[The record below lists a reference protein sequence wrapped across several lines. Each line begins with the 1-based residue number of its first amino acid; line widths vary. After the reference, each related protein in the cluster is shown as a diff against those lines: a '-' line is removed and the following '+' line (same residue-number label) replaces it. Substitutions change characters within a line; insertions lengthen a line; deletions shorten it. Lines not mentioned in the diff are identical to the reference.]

1 MRACTHSQRAAAA
14 RPRMR
19 TPPDAFAVAPCPWH
33 LRHSNTAAQRGGRLG
48 AAAASFRRPISL
60 GIPTGQLALRDFL
73 PQPQAFQPGQRI
85 GELRGPLAMVQI
97 DETLLRGRAEHNDRC
112 LAVRARVCAC
122 VAVSTRARWR
132 AHCARRQRK
141 TRRAVHTK
149 MCSHV
154 LPAEPRG
161 NIAAPAEHRGHQPR
175 AHAPVPRASNPV
187 PSAQP
192 HR

>member
-33 LRHSNTAAQRGGRLG
+33 LRHSKTAAQRGGRLG
-48 AAAASFRRPISL
+48 AAAASFRRPISPRASWL
-60 GIPTGQLALRDFL
+60 CAIFSRNRKPFNL
-73 PQPQAFQPGQRI
+73 GQRI